1 MITMEDKN
9 TENVQ
14 EISKDGNKVRSIRAD
29 SDTYEK
35 FKKLSEEFDGQG
47 RCLAELIHM
56 YEINQARNVLIE
68 RQVEIDDFQTHIEK
82 LRETYLYSLRLN
94 ADAEDRIR
102 EAFKV
107 QLNSK
112 DETILSLQETN
123 KKLNA
128 DLEIKSSLLSTTLSE
143 NREHTSKNSKLE
155 KEIERTSEEY
165 NKKIKEK
172 DDLNAVLMSERQGK
186 EARIQEM
193 EKELADLRGELVNL
207 EVLREEV
214 KIKDK
219 ELSDKETEYRNELMK
234 QKESH
239 QEELKK
245 AWNEYKHLMNS
256 DREKFSK
263 ELEMKNEDLR
273 EMKEELKDNRKK
285 MRAKEDEIE
294 GIMKEYGEKI
304 QKLTEKLNRQNL
316 E

>member
-1 MITMEDKN
+1 MITVEDKN

-102 EAFKV
+102 EAFKA

-128 DLEIKSSLLSTTLSE
+128 DLEIKSSLLSNTLSE

-172 DDLNAVLMSERQGK
+172 DDFNSILMSERQGK
-186 EARIQEM
+186 ESKIQEM
-193 EKELADLRGELVNL
+193 AGEIDTLKGELVNL
-207 EVLREEV
+207 EVLREEKTTLEKSLEEKNGEIRKKMLEYEE
-214 KIKDK
+214 KILELKK
-219 ELSDKETEYRNELMK
+219 EN
-234 QKESH
+234 

-245 AWNEYKHLMNS
+245 ANEEHQKQVKEDREAYRKEIEIKNAEIKDIKSERDEYKKMF
-256 DREKFSK
+256 DKISK
-263 ELEMKNEDLR
+263 EIMEIKSKALDAKND
-273 EMKEELKDNRKK
+273 
-285 MRAKEDEIE
+285 
-294 GIMKEYGEKI
+294 
-304 QKLTEKLNRQNL
+304 
-316 E
+316 